1 MLNTGN
7 SLFWSTGINTKGVT
21 AGANVTKGI
30 LRGLMGSISRMD
42 IFAAIG
48 ITAALVFKKI
58 IKGAYN
64 MSLEFEHAMKE
75 VQTISYAT
83 QKNFEGISEAIL
95 ELSTQVPDA
104 ASKLVKAYY
113 QIVSAGYDGA
123 EALDVLSVSAKLATA
138 TITDT
143 FNAADVLTYVMNA
156 YGKAAGTATEIA
168 DKLFTVVKLGKVKMQ
183 ELASSLSMVTG
194 LAAEAGMSFN
204 DLASFYAEAVKK
216 IQPHIVSTGIRGFVT
231 ALLRAS
237 KEGAESA
244 EAAKKMGIEFNVA
257 TLKTKGLA
265 YMLNQMA
272 TATKGQK
279 EKLMELFPNVRGLIG
294 LLAAMT
300 NEGIN
305 FIETSDKIVNSTGNM
320 TDGFIIMVEDT
331 TNQMAILKNNIA
343 KKMKPIGDFIV
354 KIVHDATKEINK
366 LFPNLKREIERFNV
380 IEKQYASLE
389 KKYISLSSKVNRTT
403 QEQEDLNETIKAL
416 AIIVPGA
423 VTAWDEYGGALD
435 VNITKMRS
443 LIDLQRQQAR
453 IAEKKWIKGQI
464 KDYDDYVNKLED
476 ARNAL
481 ENARKR
487 NEEAIKTYGDFY
499 NLQEKTKKQ
508 LVDLK
513 KRYKSGE
520 ITLVAY
526 NKQVAYYS
534 DLLRRKGIPIQN
546 EYKASYDNLNKT
558 SIESAGNI
566 NEYRNA
572 IDYLVTS
579 LSGFITLTQKPKK
592 IQFQLRQ
599 IGIDLTLEKIK
610 EIQQVYQQLNAQGPV
625 TIEGITITASRES
638 ITYVKWL
645 EQLNEA
651 QKEAYEI
658 GKTKL
663 IQQVGLDLDTAS
675 YEQLQTVL
683 KNIDDEEIEIAVK
696 MKIAQV
702 DESIRE
708 AIEKGNIEDLAL
720 KPIQLIKP
728 LFLYNEDDFQN
739 LFSKLETMKSL
750 GLNVSEELTTAWDG
764 YLKFVEKEYTR
775 DSDNYRI
782 AVEQK
787 KQAEKEFAEW
797 KKEQIIEQTELSR
810 IMYDNMTNFF
820 DGFVTDMIFE
830 NKSLTDALTNAWH
843 QFANSVIRELIRIEA
858 QKMALEIMGG
868 FKGIFKFIGSLF
880 GPGVIGANK
889 GISNFIVPPG
899 YDNDTYPM
907 FLQSG
912 ELVNVIPK
920 NEVKNIT
927 NIENLIRDASPV
939 SEKGVPAVTQ
949 NENNITNINNL
960 IKDIPPVPHI
970 SNVSNSYSSFDSSG
984 IQSELSQL
992 RKLVASKETTILI
1005 DNKVMGKFSQRDL
1018 AFVVNEGLKVM
1029 KKTNL

>member
-7 SLFWSTGINTKGVT
+7 SLYWKAGINTKGVA
-21 AGANVTKGI
+21 AGANATKGI

-48 ITAALVFKKI
+48 FAAALVFKKI
-58 IKGAYN
+58 IKGAYD

-343 KKMKPIGDFIV
+343 KKMKPIGDLLVVTVNKTV
-354 KIVHDATKEINK
+354 KSINK
-366 LFPNLKREIERFNV
+366 MFEDAGDSSGDLLSAIKGWTIALQIHQLELKKTSVEYKDLSVQAQLAIEETLNAQLKALMELEKHPNVWRVLGNV
-380 IEKQYASLE
+380 ISAVWEDVKFD
-389 KKYISLSSKVNRTT
+389 VNKFNELLVLIYKSF
-403 QEQEDLNETIKAL
+403 EQELPVPEGWEKAVGN
-416 AIIVPGA
+416 ISV
-423 VTAWDEYGGALD
+423 YGG
-435 VNITKMRS
+435 
-443 LIDLQRQQAR
+443 
-453 IAEKKWIKGQI
+453 
-464 KDYDDYVNKLED
+464 KL
-476 ARNAL
+476 A
-481 ENARKR
+481 
-487 NEEAIKTYGDFY
+487 
-499 NLQEKTKKQ
+499 
-508 LVDLK
+508 
-513 KRYKSGE
+513 
-520 ITLVAY
+520 
-526 NKQVAYYS
+526 
-534 DLLRRKGIPIQN
+534 
-546 EYKASYDNLNKT
+546 NLNKDI
-558 SIESAGNI
+558 SDSDKKIAELKEKLKDEI
-566 NEYRNA
+566 VPDIPPVPPVYEKV
-572 IDYLVTS
+572 LVTYDEW
-579 LSGFITLTQKPKK
+579 LKK
-592 IQFQLRQ
+592 LQ
-599 IGIDLTLEKIK
+599 E
-610 EIQQVYQQLNAQGPV
+610 VN
-625 TIEGITITASRES
+625 
-638 ITYVKWL
+638 
-645 EQLNEA
+645 NEM
-651 QKEAYEI
+651 YEL
-658 GKTKL
+658 GKTELMKK
-663 IQQVGLDLDTAS
+663 VGLDLDTAS
-675 YEQLQTVL
+675 YEQLQTIL
-683 KNIDDEEIEIAVK
+683 ENIDDEEIEIAVK
-696 MKIAQV
+696 MRLK
-702 DESIRE
+702 ELE
-708 AIEKGNIEDLAL
+708 PHGPIEIEGITVKG
-720 KPIQLIKP
+720 IKQIS
-728 LFLYNEDDFQN
+728 LYDEDDFQS

-750 GLNVSEELTTAWDG
+750 GLNVSEELTTAWDS
-764 YLKFVEKEYTR
+764 YLKFIEKGYTR

-797 KKEQIIEQTELSR
+797 KKEQIVDQTEISK
-810 IMYDNMTNFF
+810 IMYDSMTDFFSNFAK
-820 DGFVTDMIFE
+820 DMILDQG
-830 NKSLTDALTNAWH
+830 NLLDALTNAWH

-858 QKMALEIMGG
+858 QKMALEVMGG

-880 GPGVIGANK
+880 GPGVIGAK
-889 GISNFIVPPG
+889 GIKNFIVPPG

>member
-237 KEGAESA
+237 KEGAETA
-244 EAAKKMGIEFNVA
+244 DAAKKLGIEFDIA

-343 KKMKPIGDFIV
+343 KKMKPIGDLLVVTVNKTV
-354 KIVHDATKEINK
+354 KSINK
-366 LFPNLKREIERFNV
+366 MFEDAGDSSGDLLSAIKGWTIALQIHQLELKKTSVEYKDLSVQAQLAIEETLNAQLKALMELEKHPNVWRVLGNV
-380 IEKQYASLE
+380 ISAVWEDVKFD
-389 KKYISLSSKVNRTT
+389 VNKFNELLVLIYKSF
-403 QEQEDLNETIKAL
+403 EQELPVPEGWEKAVGN
-416 AIIVPGA
+416 ISV
-423 VTAWDEYGGALD
+423 YGG
-435 VNITKMRS
+435 
-443 LIDLQRQQAR
+443 
-453 IAEKKWIKGQI
+453 
-464 KDYDDYVNKLED
+464 KL
-476 ARNAL
+476 A
-481 ENARKR
+481 
-487 NEEAIKTYGDFY
+487 
-499 NLQEKTKKQ
+499 
-508 LVDLK
+508 
-513 KRYKSGE
+513 
-520 ITLVAY
+520 
-526 NKQVAYYS
+526 
-534 DLLRRKGIPIQN
+534 
-546 EYKASYDNLNKT
+546 NLNKDI
-558 SIESAGNI
+558 SDSDKKIAELKEKLKDEI
-566 NEYRNA
+566 VPDIPPVPPVYEKV
-572 IDYLVTS
+572 LVTYDEW
-579 LSGFITLTQKPKK
+579 LKK
-592 IQFQLRQ
+592 LQ
-599 IGIDLTLEKIK
+599 E
-610 EIQQVYQQLNAQGPV
+610 VN
-625 TIEGITITASRES
+625 
-638 ITYVKWL
+638 
-645 EQLNEA
+645 NEM
-651 QKEAYEI
+651 YEL
-658 GKTKL
+658 GKTELMKK
-663 IQQVGLDLDTAS
+663 VGLDLDTAS
-675 YEQLQTVL
+675 YEQLQTIL
-683 KNIDDEEIEIAVK
+683 ENIDDEEIEIAVK
-696 MKIAQV
+696 MRLK
-702 DESIRE
+702 ELE
-708 AIEKGNIEDLAL
+708 PHGPIEIEGITVKG
-720 KPIQLIKP
+720 IKQIS
-728 LFLYNEDDFQN
+728 LYDEDDFQS

-750 GLNVSEELTTAWDG
+750 GLNVSEELTTAWDS
-764 YLKFVEKEYTR
+764 YLKFIEKGYTR

-797 KKEQIIEQTELSR
+797 KKEQIVDQTEISK
-810 IMYDNMTNFF
+810 IMYDSMTDFFSNFAK
-820 DGFVTDMIFE
+820 DMILDQG
-830 NKSLTDALTNAWH
+830 NLLDALTNAWH

-858 QKMALEIMGG
+858 QKMALEVMGG

-880 GPGVIGANK
+880 GPGVIGAK
-889 GISNFIVPPG
+889 GIKNFIVPPG

>member
-343 KKMKPIGDFIV
+343 KKMKPIGDLLVVTVNKTV
-354 KIVHDATKEINK
+354 KSINK
-366 LFPNLKREIERFNV
+366 MFEDAGDSSGDLLSAIKGWTIALQIHQLELKKTSVEYKDLSVQAQLAIEETLNAQLKALMELEKHPNVWRVLGNV
-380 IEKQYASLE
+380 ISAVWEDVKFD
-389 KKYISLSSKVNRTT
+389 VNKFNELLVLIYKSF
-403 QEQEDLNETIKAL
+403 EQELPVPEGWEKAVGN
-416 AIIVPGA
+416 ISV
-423 VTAWDEYGGALD
+423 YGG
-435 VNITKMRS
+435 
-443 LIDLQRQQAR
+443 
-453 IAEKKWIKGQI
+453 
-464 KDYDDYVNKLED
+464 KL
-476 ARNAL
+476 A
-481 ENARKR
+481 
-487 NEEAIKTYGDFY
+487 
-499 NLQEKTKKQ
+499 
-508 LVDLK
+508 
-513 KRYKSGE
+513 
-520 ITLVAY
+520 
-526 NKQVAYYS
+526 
-534 DLLRRKGIPIQN
+534 
-546 EYKASYDNLNKT
+546 NLNKDI
-558 SIESAGNI
+558 SDSDKKIAELKEKLKDEI
-566 NEYRNA
+566 VPDIPPVPPVYEKV
-572 IDYLVTS
+572 LVTYDEW
-579 LSGFITLTQKPKK
+579 LKK
-592 IQFQLRQ
+592 LQ
-599 IGIDLTLEKIK
+599 E
-610 EIQQVYQQLNAQGPV
+610 VN
-625 TIEGITITASRES
+625 
-638 ITYVKWL
+638 
-645 EQLNEA
+645 NEM
-651 QKEAYEI
+651 YEL
-658 GKTKL
+658 GKTELMKK
-663 IQQVGLDLDTAS
+663 VGLDLDTAS
-675 YEQLQTVL
+675 YEQLQTIL
-683 KNIDDEEIEIAVK
+683 ENIDDEEIEIAVK
-696 MKIAQV
+696 MRLK
-702 DESIRE
+702 ELE
-708 AIEKGNIEDLAL
+708 PHGPIEIEGITVKG
-720 KPIQLIKP
+720 IKQIS
-728 LFLYNEDDFQN
+728 LYDEDDFQS

-750 GLNVSEELTTAWDG
+750 GLNVSEELTTAWDS
-764 YLKFVEKEYTR
+764 YLKFIEKGYTR

-797 KKEQIIEQTELSR
+797 KKEQIVDQTEISK
-810 IMYDNMTNFF
+810 IMYDSMTDFFSNFAK
-820 DGFVTDMIFE
+820 DMILDQG
-830 NKSLTDALTNAWH
+830 NLLDALTNAWH

-858 QKMALEIMGG
+858 QKMALEVMGG

-880 GPGVIGANK
+880 GPGVIGAK
-889 GISNFIVPPG
+889 GIKNFIVPPG

>member
-58 IKGAYN
+58 IKGTYN

-343 KKMKPIGDFIV
+343 KKMKPIGDLLVVTVNKTV
-354 KIVHDATKEINK
+354 KSINK
-366 LFPNLKREIERFNV
+366 MFEDAGDSSGDLLSAIKGWTIALQIHQLELKKTSVEYKDLSVQAQLAIEETLNAQLKALMELEKHPNVWRVLGNV
-380 IEKQYASLE
+380 ISAVWEDVKFD
-389 KKYISLSSKVNRTT
+389 VNKFNELLVLIYKSF
-403 QEQEDLNETIKAL
+403 EQELPVPEGWEKAVGN
-416 AIIVPGA
+416 ISV
-423 VTAWDEYGGALD
+423 YGG
-435 VNITKMRS
+435 
-443 LIDLQRQQAR
+443 
-453 IAEKKWIKGQI
+453 
-464 KDYDDYVNKLED
+464 KL
-476 ARNAL
+476 A
-481 ENARKR
+481 
-487 NEEAIKTYGDFY
+487 
-499 NLQEKTKKQ
+499 
-508 LVDLK
+508 
-513 KRYKSGE
+513 
-520 ITLVAY
+520 
-526 NKQVAYYS
+526 
-534 DLLRRKGIPIQN
+534 
-546 EYKASYDNLNKT
+546 NLNKDI
-558 SIESAGNI
+558 SDSDKKIAELKEKLKDEI
-566 NEYRNA
+566 VPDIPPVPPVYEKV
-572 IDYLVTS
+572 LVTYDEW
-579 LSGFITLTQKPKK
+579 LKK
-592 IQFQLRQ
+592 LQ
-599 IGIDLTLEKIK
+599 E
-610 EIQQVYQQLNAQGPV
+610 VN
-625 TIEGITITASRES
+625 
-638 ITYVKWL
+638 
-645 EQLNEA
+645 NEM
-651 QKEAYEI
+651 YEL
-658 GKTKL
+658 GKTELMKK
-663 IQQVGLDLDTAS
+663 VGLDLDTAS
-675 YEQLQTVL
+675 YEQLQTIL
-683 KNIDDEEIEIAVK
+683 ENIDDEEIEIAVK
-696 MKIAQV
+696 MRLK
-702 DESIRE
+702 ELE
-708 AIEKGNIEDLAL
+708 PHGPIEIEGITVKG
-720 KPIQLIKP
+720 IKQIS
-728 LFLYNEDDFQN
+728 LYDEDDFQS

-750 GLNVSEELTTAWDG
+750 GLNVSEELTTAWDS
-764 YLKFVEKEYTR
+764 YLKFIEKGYTR

-797 KKEQIIEQTELSR
+797 KKEQIVDQTEISK
-810 IMYDNMTNFF
+810 IMYDSMTDFFSNFAK
-820 DGFVTDMIFE
+820 DMILDQG
-830 NKSLTDALTNAWH
+830 NLLDALTNAWH

-858 QKMALEIMGG
+858 QKMALEVMGG

-880 GPGVIGANK
+880 GPGVIGAK
-889 GISNFIVPPG
+889 GIKNFIVPPG